1 MDTAVLP
8 PRQDDTLDID
18 IQSVETL
25 FKRKPRVSR
34 LSLQVT
40 V

>member
-1 MDTAVLP
+1 MMDAAVHP

-25 FKRKPRVSR
+25 
-34 LSLQVT
+34 LIHQLQSLISNAMN
-40 V
+40 